1 MKKVIVK
8 NKLGIAGWGAEMADP
23 TAWIAECVASCAWGK
38 PERWVLHKDEA
49 TSRESYDDSD
59 VLEEELREL
68 TPAIDAVVDDQGV
81 EVSPAVPAVVQK
93 LVKLRAEYTV
103 IVEDI
108 TTQYEL
114 DQAIMKRKA
123 EYPTAE
129 EFMNAFF
136 DGGDDAIA
144 SLQEKRLLIKQKYP
158 KP

>member
-1 MKKVIVK
+1 MKKVIIK
-8 NKLGIAGWGAEMADP
+8 NKLGVAGWGAEMADP
-23 TAWIAECVASCAWGK
+23 TAWIAECVASDAWGK
-38 PERWVLHKDEA
+38 PERWVLHKDEPVA
-49 TSRESYDDSD
+49 EAYDDTD
-59 VLEEELREL
+59 VLEEKLHEL
-68 TPAIDAVVDDQGV
+68 TPAIEAVLDDQGV
-81 EVSPAVPAVVQK
+81 EVSPAVPAVMQK

-114 DQAIMKRKA
+114 DQAIIKRKA